1 MKKLSVLA
9 ILLLIVGL
17 LAVPA
22 LAAQNATMSVSV
34 SSGTVHRGDTF
45 KVTVSTTAVADC
57 KAGVFMFVYNTS
69 VFEYVSGSVTLDG
82 YTSGISTADGKLAG
96 YFMNGQTTV
105 QGALVEITLKVKD
118 TAAYGSYTISGAPS
132 LSAADGNVSCSVSG
146 ATVTV
151 ACNHNWSEWTKVDDT
166 QHKRTC
172 SVCGKDD
179 PTNHT
184 WDNGQVTKQPTCKEE
199 GIKNYTCTGCPATK
213 TEPVAKTNEHTYGN
227 WSKVDNTQHKHAC
240 TVCGKEES
248 ANHAWD
254 NGQITKQHNCKEEGV
269 KTYTC
274 TGCSATK
281 TEPVAKSNE
290 HTYGN
295 WSKVNDTQHK
305 HACTVCGKEESAN
318 HTWDNG
324 KITKQPNCKEEGIK
338 TYTCTGCS
346 ATKTEPVAK
355 SNEHTYGNWSKV
367 NDTQHKHACTVCGK
381 EESANHVW
389 DNGKITKQPNCKEEG
404 VKTYTCTGC
413 SATKTEPV
421 AKSNEHTYGNWSKVN
436 DTQHKH
442 SCTVCGKEESANH
455 SWDNG
460 LVTKQPTCKEDGI
473 LTYGCAECSATKT
486 EALEKLTTHTYDH
499 ACDTDCNVCGVTRTI
514 THNYKTAWSN
524 DGQNHWHEC
533 SVCKDKKDVADHTPG
548 AEATEYTP
556 QTCTACGY
564 IIKPALGHKHK
575 YSTELITDEKGH
587 WYACSGCNEKDSF
600 AEHDFENDCDADCS
614 ICGYTRQIKHA
625 FSETWS
631 SDETSHWRVCT
642 VCDLEQDKAAHLP
655 GAEATATTAQTC
667 TVCDYEIAPALG
679 VPEITTETTE
689 ITTIGETPAE
699 NSTGSSVVWIVLVA
713 AAVVAAGAGAVI
725 VIKKKKA

>member
-22 LAAQNATMSVSV
+22 LAAQGADISVSV

-45 KVTVSTTAVADC
+45 TVTVSTTAVADC
-57 KAGVFMFVYNTS
+57 KAGVFMFIYNTS
-69 VFEYVSGSVTLDG
+69 VFEYVSGGVTLNG

-132 LSAADGNVSCSVSG
+132 LSAADGNVACSVKE

-151 ACNHNWSEWTKVDDT
+151 ACKHNWSEWTGT
-166 QHKRTC
+166 QPTCGTAGSLARTC
-172 SVCGKDD
+172 SNCGGSETST
-179 PTNHT
+179 PAA
-184 WDNGQVTKQPTCKEE
+184 
-199 GIKNYTCTGCPATK
+199 TG
-213 TEPVAKTNEHTYGN
+213 NHTYGN
-227 WSKVDNTQHKHAC
+227 WSN
-240 TVCGKEES
+240 
-248 ANHAWD
+248 
-254 NGQITKQHNCKEEGV
+254 
-269 KTYTC
+269 
-274 TGCSATK
+274 
-281 TEPVAKSNE
+281 
-290 HTYGN
+290 
-295 WSKVNDTQHK
+295 VNDTQHK
-305 HACTVCGKEESAN
+305 HICSVCQKEESAN

-346 ATKTEPVAK
+346 ATKTESVAK
-355 SNEHTYGNWSKV
+355 SNEHTYGSWSKAS
-367 NDTQHKHACTVCGK
+367 DTQHKHACTVCGK

-389 DNGKITKQPNCKEEG
+389 DNGKITRQPNCKEEGIKTYTCTGCSATNTEPVTKSNEHTYGNWSKVDNTQHKHACTICGKEESANHVWDNGKITKQPNCKEEG
-404 VKTYTCTGC
+404 IKTYTCTGC

-421 AKSNEHTYGNWSKVN
+421 TKSNEHTYGNWSKVDN
-436 DTQHKH
+436 TQHKH
-442 SCTVCGKEESANH
+442 ACTVCGKEESANH
-455 SWDNG
+455 AWDKG
-460 LVTKQPTCKEDGI
+460 QVTKQPTCKEDGI

-486 EALEKLTTHTYDH
+486 EALEQLTTHTYDH
-499 ACDTDCNVCGVTRTI
+499 ACDTDCNICGVTRTI

-679 VPEITTETTE
+679 VPETTTEATE
-689 ITTIGETPAE
+689 ITTIGAETSAE
-699 NSTGSSVVWIVLVA
+699 NSTDNSVVWIVLVA

>member
-22 LAAQNATMSVSV
+22 LAAQGADISVSV

-45 KVTVSTTAVADC
+45 TVTVSTTAVADC
-57 KAGVFMFVYNTS
+57 KAGVFMFIYNTS
-69 VFEYVSGSVTLDG
+69 VFEYVSGGVTLNG

-132 LSAADGNVSCSVSG
+132 LSAADGNVSCSVND

-151 ACNHNWSEWTKVDDT
+151 ACKHNWSEWTGT
-166 QHKRTC
+166 QPTCGTAGSLARTC
-172 SVCGKDD
+172 SNCGGSETST
-179 PTNHT
+179 PAA
-184 WDNGQVTKQPTCKEE
+184 
-199 GIKNYTCTGCPATK
+199 TG
-213 TEPVAKTNEHTYGN
+213 NHTYGS
-227 WSKVDNTQHKHAC
+227 WSKASDTQHKHAC

-248 ANHAWD
+248 ANHTWD
-254 NGQITKQHNCKEEGV
+254 NGKITKQPTCKEEGI

-281 TEPVAKSNE
+281 TEPVTKSNE

-318 HTWDNG
+318 HAWDKG
-324 KITKQPNCKEEGIK
+324 Q
-338 TYTCTGCS
+338 
-346 ATKTEPVAK
+346 
-355 SNEHTYGNWSKV
+355 
-367 NDTQHKHACTVCGK
+367 
-381 EESANHVW
+381 
-389 DNGKITKQPNCKEEG
+389 
-404 VKTYTCTGC
+404 
-413 SATKTEPV
+413 
-421 AKSNEHTYGNWSKVN
+421 
-436 DTQHKH
+436 
-442 SCTVCGKEESANH
+442 
-455 SWDNG
+455 
-460 LVTKQPTCKEDGI
+460 VTKQPTCKEDGI

-486 EALEKLTTHTYDH
+486 EALEQLTTHTYDH

-514 THNYKTAWSN
+514 THDYKSTWSK

-533 SVCKDKKDVADHTPG
+533 SVCKDKKDVAVHTPG
-548 AEATEYTP
+548 AEATEYNP

-564 IIKPALGHKHK
+564 IIKPALGHKHN
-575 YSTELITDEKGH
+575 YDVNWTTDEKGH
-587 WYACSGCNEKDSF
+587 WYTCSGCNEKDSF
-600 AEHDFENDCDADCS
+600 AEHDFENDCDTDCS
-614 ICGYTRQIKHA
+614 ICEYTREIKHV
-625 FSETWS
+625 FSENWS
-631 SDETSHWRVCT
+631 SDETCHWRVCT

-679 VPEITTETTE
+679 VPETTTEATE
-689 ITTIGETPAE
+689 ITTIGAETPTE

>member
-22 LAAQNATMSVSV
+22 LAAQGADISVSV

-45 KVTVSTTAVADC
+45 TVTVSTTAVADC
-57 KAGVFMFVYNTS
+57 KAGVFMFIYNTS
-69 VFEYVSGSVTLDG
+69 VFEYVSGGVTLNG

-132 LSAADGNVSCSVSG
+132 LSAADGNVSCSVND

-151 ACNHNWSEWTKVDDT
+151 ACKHNWSEWTGTQPTCGTAGSLARTCSNCGGSETSTPAATGNHTYSNWSNVNDT
-166 QHKRTC
+166 QHKHIC
-172 SVCGKDD
+172 SVCQKEESA
-179 PTNHT
+179 NHT
-184 WDNGQVTKQPTCKEE
+184 WDNGKITKQPTCKEE
-199 GIKNYTCTGCPATK
+199 GIKNYTCTGCSATK
-213 TEPVAKTNEHTYGN
+213 TEPVAKTNEHTYGD

-248 ANHAWD
+248 ANH
-254 NGQITKQHNCKEEGV
+254 V
-269 KTYTC
+269 
-274 TGCSATK
+274 
-281 TEPVAKSNE
+281 
-290 HTYGN
+290 
-295 WSKVNDTQHK
+295 
-305 HACTVCGKEESAN
+305 
-318 HTWDNG
+318 WDNG

-381 EESANHVW
+381 EESANHAW
-389 DNGKITKQPNCKEEG
+389 DKGR
-404 VKTYTCTGC
+404 
-413 SATKTEPV
+413 
-421 AKSNEHTYGNWSKVN
+421 
-436 DTQHKH
+436 
-442 SCTVCGKEESANH
+442 
-455 SWDNG
+455 
-460 LVTKQPTCKEDGI
+460 VTKQPTCKEDGI

-486 EALEKLTTHTYDH
+486 EALEQLTTHTYDH

-514 THNYKTAWSN
+514 THDYKSTWSK

-533 SVCKDKKDVADHTPG
+533 SVCKDKKDVAVHTPG
-548 AEATEYTP
+548 AEATEYNP

-564 IIKPALGHKHK
+564 VIKPALGHKHN
-575 YSTELITDEKGH
+575 YDVNWTTDEKGH

-600 AEHDFENDCDADCS
+600 AEHDFENDCDTDCS
-614 ICGYTRQIKHA
+614 ICEYTREIEHV
-625 FSETWS
+625 FSEIWAN
-631 SDETSHWRVCT
+631 DGTSHWRVCT

-679 VPEITTETTE
+679 VPEATTEATE
-689 ITTIGETPAE
+689 ITTIGAETPAE
-699 NSTGSSVVWIVLVA
+699 NSTDNSVVWIVLVA
-713 AAVVAAGAGAVI
+713 AAVVAAGAGAVV